1 VADLDFETWSPFGC
15 DANEASL
22 DFDQE
27 TEDGEVEVKE
37 ENSDDEEDRDR
48 ESDEDVTQVVISI
61 SGWKL
66 YRGWSDCKQ
75 AAIRWQ

>member
-1 VADLDFETWSPFGC
+1 MVELDFETRPLFGC
-15 DANEASL
+15 DANEASP

-27 TEDGEVEVKE
+27 TEDDEVEVKE
-37 ENSDDEEDRDR
+37 ESSDDEEDRDR

-66 YRGWSDCKQ
+66 YKGWSDCKQ